1 MIAYYLTHPQVEIEP
16 DRPVPLWRLS
26 AVGRKRIEA
35 LLDRPWLARV
45 ERIVSSAETK
55 AVESAAIIAAHL
67 RLPMQIDERLGENDR
82 SSTGFLAPDRFEA
95 AADCFFGEPH
105 KSWNGWESAVDA
117 SERMAAAMDLYLPS
131 PAPQTLF
138 MGHGAVGTLFK
149 CRLAGYPIARI
160 HDQPAGGGNIF
171 AFGMAGRELL
181 CDWTPME
188 KFEGIANAN

>member
-35 LLDRPWLARV
+35 LLDMPWLGKV

-55 AVESAAIIAAHL
+55 AVETAAIIAAYLHV
-67 RLPMQIDERLGENDR
+67 PMQIDERLGENDR
-82 SSTGFLAPDRFEA
+82 SSTGFLLPEEFEA
-95 AADCFFGEPH
+95 AADRFFGEPQ
-105 KSWNGWESAVDA
+105 KSWHGWETAINA
-117 SERMAAAMDLYLPS
+117 SERIVSAMEQFLPP

-138 MGHGAVGTLFK
+138 VGHGAVGTLFK

-188 KFEGIANAN
+188 AFEGVANAN